1 MSWPTSQARGKLLL
15 LLPSVTLH
23 GFQISG
29 SQRNTSI
36 DWDGGKKIAFNMGWR
51 ASLLPSVKRI
61 ASWTYGLF
69 EISFL

>member
-15 LLPSVTLH
+15 LLLSVTLD

-36 DWDGGKKIAFNMGWR
+36 DWDGGKKLHLIWAGGR
-51 ASLLPSVKRI
+51 LSYHLLRELPV
-61 ASWTYGLF
+61 GLTDF
-69 EISFL
+69 